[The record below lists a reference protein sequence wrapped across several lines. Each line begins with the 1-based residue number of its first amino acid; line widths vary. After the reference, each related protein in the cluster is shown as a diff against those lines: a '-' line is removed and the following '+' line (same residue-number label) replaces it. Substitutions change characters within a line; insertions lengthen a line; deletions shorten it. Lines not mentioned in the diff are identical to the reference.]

1 MSETDETGQEGER
14 ITSIK
19 ELSER
24 QDRTESKLDQILG
37 ILGKTKD
44 NTQANAAEGRAKEL
58 DAPTSIAE
66 EIRQQ
71 FEERDR
77 QAKAAADRKSG
88 EDRLTAVETSVK
100 EIAERAPEPPARRIE
115 KIMGWR

>member
-1 MSETDETGQEGER
+1 MSETDETDEEGER

-24 QDRTESKLDQILG
+24 QDRTESKLDQILAV
-37 ILGKTKD
+37 LGKTRD
-44 NTQANAAEGRAKEL
+44 NAQANAREGQERKL

-77 QAKAAADRKSG
+77 KAAADAEHKSR
-88 EDRLTAVETSVK
+88 EDRLAAVETSLK
-100 EIAERAPEPPARRIE
+100 EIAEKAPEPPARRIE

>member
-1 MSETDETGQEGER
+1 MSETDETGEGER

-19 ELSER
+19 ELSDR

-44 NTQANAAEGRAKEL
+44 NTHANAQEGRAKEL

-66 EIRQQ
+66 EIRMQ

-77 QAKAAADRKSG
+77 KAAADADAKG
-88 EDRLTAVETSVK
+88 KEDRLAAVETSVK
-100 EIAERAPEPPARRIE
+100 EMAEKAPEPPARRVE

>member
-1 MSETDETGQEGER
+1 MSETDETGETER
-14 ITSIK
+14 ITSID
-19 ELSER
+19 ELRER

-44 NTQANAAEGRAKEL
+44 NTQANAQEGRAKEL

-66 EIRQQ
+66 EIRLQ

-77 QAKAAADRKSG
+77 KAAAAADAKG
-88 EDRLTAVETSVK
+88 KEDRLAAVETSVR
-100 EIAERAPEPPARRIE
+100 EMAEKPPEPPARWIE
-115 KIMGWR
+115 KFWGWR